1 MAARPEGRRDAGLG
15 VGRIRLP
22 EIRIPNPA
30 ALLAGLGDPEA
41 VLLEDGKQAFSILA
55 LAPQAR
61 ILAYPGGAFQ
71 VQRAGAQGFSESVA
85 VAGTGASGLRE
96 AMRRAGADTVP
107 AFGYVGYS
115 FAARVEDLPVRE
127 DDVRPDVALIVPGL
141 LLRIDHRAGGE
152 VTLLTKEEDADQ
164 AMLAEVRRVAWTLE
178 HGGADPFA
186 PTPADTLI
194 IAPDLEDHRD
204 AVERAR
210 EFSRQGETFQIVVAR
225 PFRIHRPGDPL
236 SAYERL
242 RAHHANYGG
251 YVHVADMHLS
261 SASPELLVARRGRR
275 IRTMPIAGTRPRGST
290 LAEDRRL
297 RAELLSDPKERAEHA
312 MLLDLGRNDL
322 GRVARYGSV
331 EVTSAFRVYA
341 HPTVLHITSHV
352 AGTLRADMDSMDLVA
367 SVFPA
372 GTVSGAPK
380 VRAMELI
387 AGLEEDPRGPYAG
400 AFGYLQTDGPTR
412 LAITLR
418 TAVFQ
423 DGPLDPVAEVWAGGG
438 IVARSDPD
446 AEAREIH
453 AKAGTVLRTAW
464 PMARRMDAGARK
476 IAALG
481 SARGE

>member
-1 MAARPEGRRDAGLG
+1 MATRRADRRDAGLG
-15 VGRIRLP
+15 YRGIRLP
-22 EIRIPNPA
+22 EIRISNPA

-55 LAPQAR
+55 LAPRAR
-61 ILAYPGGAFQ
+61 ILAYPRGPFR
-71 VQRAGAQGFSESVA
+71 VQKTLAGRATEHLTIAA
-85 VAGTGASGLRE
+85 AGMDGLRE
-96 AMRRAGADTVP
+96 AMRLAGAEAVP
-107 AFGYVGYS
+107 AFGYIGYA
-115 FAARVEDLPVRE
+115 FAARVEDLPIRD

-152 VTLLTKEEDADQ
+152 VTLLMPGEADE
-164 AMLAEVRRVAWTLE
+164 AMLAEVRRVAAALE
-178 HGGADPFA
+178 ARGTDPFEA
-186 PTPADTLI
+186 ASADSVI

-225 PFRIHRPGDPL
+225 PFRVSRPGDAL
-236 SAYERL
+236 AAYSRL

-275 IRTMPIAGTRPRGST
+275 IRTMPIAGTRPRGNSA
-290 LAEDRRL
+290 AEDRRL
-297 RAELLSDPKERAEHA
+297 RAELLADPKERAEHA

-352 AGTLRADMDSMDLVA
+352 AGMLRSDCDSIDLVA

-387 AGLEEDPRGPYAG
+387 AELEDDPRGPYAG

-423 DGPLDPVAEVWAGGG
+423 DGLADPVAEVWAGGG
-438 IVARSDPD
+438 IVARSDAD

-464 PMARRMDAGARK
+464 PLAQRTVSAPAK
-476 IAALG
+476 AAALSG
-481 SARGE
+481 MRGE